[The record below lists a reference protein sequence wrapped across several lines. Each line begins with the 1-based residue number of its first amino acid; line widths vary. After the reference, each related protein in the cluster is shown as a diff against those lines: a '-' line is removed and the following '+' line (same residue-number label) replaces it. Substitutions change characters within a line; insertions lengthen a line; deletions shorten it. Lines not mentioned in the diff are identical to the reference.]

1 MTILDGIL
9 EDNKKIIRNLSKTLK
24 EKKCLTMHKKS

>member
-9 EDNKKIIRNLSKTLK
+9 EDNKKFVENFEGER
-24 EKKCLTMHKKS
+24 KCLTMHKRS

>member
-9 EDNKKIIRNLSKTLK
+9 EDNKKFVENFEGVSYFNLHGL
-24 EKKCLTMHKKS
+24 